1 MYDIF
6 YIQLIFGCI
15 LLGGLFTKYILRKKN
30 EQTTTVKSDITLVII
45 SVLSLIVLDII
56 IYMLRIQ

>member
-15 LLGGLFTKYILRKKN
+15 LLGGLFTKYTLRKQYEKKTTIKN
-30 EQTTTVKSDITLVII
+30 DIILIII
-45 SVLSLIVLDII
+45 SVISLIILDII